1 MSVLSGGGVVSSSSS
16 NRSVVVVGR
25 DEPTVYDKRPDND
38 NFNSR
43 FFINYIFYLC
53 PALCCSNSDYKYT
66 SYFEAKGDTI
76 SILRSQSEFRFFV
89 LFAFLQPQSTR
100 LVRIQVDDGANCL
113 FT

>member
-1 MSVLSGGGVVSSSSS
+1 MSVLSGVGVVSSSSS

-43 FFINYIFYLC
+43 FFIIIYLC

-76 SILRSQSEFRFFV
+76 SIALFFEAKANLDF
-89 LFAFLQPQSTR
+89 LFYLLSYNHN
-100 LVRIQVDDGANCL
+100 LHV
-113 FT
+113 

>member
-1 MSVLSGGGVVSSSSS
+1 MSVLSGVGVVSSSSS

-43 FFINYIFYLC
+43 FFLLFIYLC

-76 SILRSQSEFRFFV
+76 SILRSQSEF
-89 LFAFLQPQSTR
+89 
-100 LVRIQVDDGANCL
+100 
-113 FT
+113 

>member
-1 MSVLSGGGVVSSSSS
+1 MSVLSGVGVVSSSSS

-43 FFINYIFYLC
+43 FFIIIYLC

-76 SILRSQSEFRFFV
+76 SILRSQKSEFRFFV
-89 LFAFLQPQSTR
+89 LFASYNHNLH
-100 LVRIQVDDGANCL
+100 V
-113 FT
+113 